1 MKDVPIKRRL
11 VAIVLMDSSKERI
24 LLQHRD
30 ASAPTSPLQWSL
42 PGGGIELGET
52 ADEAIR
58 REVLEE
64 TGLRIEQAVTLF
76 WQGVL
81 PSTSQLGAWNEWH
94 AFFACSPARQ
104 EDVVVG
110 EGDAMIFVPLHQV
123 STLDLS
129 SSTQSLLTF
138 WQGRINSSFF

>member
-64 TGLRIEQAVTLF
+64 TGLRIEQAVTCSGRVYYRRPRSLE
-76 WQGVL
+76 
-81 PSTSQLGAWNEWH
+81 LGMSGMRSLH
-94 AFFACSPARQ
+94 A
-104 EDVVVG
+104 
-110 EGDAMIFVPLHQV
+110 HQPGRKM
-123 STLDLS
+123 LS
-129 SSTQSLLTF
+129 WAKEML
-138 WQGRINSSFF
+138 